1 MRTNKLG
8 MKRFPILVFCCSC
21 AFLTFP
27 ETPVY
32 EEVPPLQRLDH
43 IRVRGPRRVTEDEAR
58 FLVELP
64 RRTYP
69 IETLEEEEQTEVT
82 AHLRI
87 RHLSADLEISKDVT
101 LRFLPTGQIT
111 GGMGN
116 SMEVDLADWPD
127 GEAEARFVLPGLPE
141 ESDIPAPPLAF
152 RIVREAVAA
161 IAEEHRP
168 EMDAWIEDANRL
180 TTIWGKRPLWPALD
194 HALAQTESPWEGLR
208 GFLLRAYFNPQLER
222 MQPYTLYVPEAL
234 DLSEPA
240 PLMILLHGSGGDY
253 RNLVADYAAGQ
264 RFEEHPMLI
273 ANAGAFPNLEFR
285 HLALNNV
292 RWIIE
297 DVSNKYGVDRDRI
310 YVQGI
315 SLGGRGTL
323 DLAALLPDVFA
334 AVSSQGTYGIHRTLM
349 DPLHAVHADPVAYQL
364 AARNDIRTWMP
375 NLATTPVE
383 MVFGWS
389 DTSTRPVGALAIAS
403 VLETLRY
410 RVVERGFDLGH
421 NLTLPD
427 YDWASTREWF
437 LNHRKERWPRQ
448 LQFRV
453 ANLRHNRF
461 AWIRV
466 DALHDYTGVGEVKAR
481 ILADNTLALE
491 TRNVAR
497 LTYLPP
503 PMMHEIAETFPD
515 GMRVFHFD
523 RENRPLETSPDAME
537 GPQKHPGQSGP
548 LWNFFSDPIL
558 IVWDDSDED
567 ENTRSRLQMWA
578 ANASR
583 SGATPGPV
591 NFPVKAA
598 SEVTPEDRRERN
610 LYFITFPE
618 SEHTWREAIPL
629 ALPEKAEEVRTA
641 AAEEG
646 RATSLFALRPSPW
659 ADNRLVIVAEGVGHL
674 PSIDHIH
681 YFQEHL
687 QPDWV
692 ILQGRTPIAA
702 GSYNHDWSPGPMTT
716 ENFITRLLT
725 R

>member
-1 MRTNKLG
+1 
-8 MKRFPILVFCCSC
+8 MKRFGMLVFVGMV
-21 AFLTFP
+21 ARMAIA
-27 ETPVY
+27 EIPVY
-32 EEVPPLQRLDH
+32 QEVPPLQRLTQM
-43 IRVRGPRRVTEDEAR
+43 RVRGPRRLAASTAR

-64 RRTYP
+64 RVPYP
-69 IETLEEEEQTEVT
+69 LENLSEEGETEVT
-82 AHLRI
+82 ARLQL
-87 RHLSADLEISKDVT
+87 RHLSADFEISKEVS
-101 LRFLPTGQIT
+101 LRFLPTGQLT
-111 GGMGN
+111 GGVGQ
-116 SMEVDLADWPD
+116 SLEFDLADWPD
-127 GEAEARFVLPGLPE
+127 GDVEARFRLPALSG
-141 ESDIPAPPLAF
+141 ESDLHAPPIQF
-152 RIVREAVAA
+152 RIVREAVGAV
-161 IAEEHRP
+161 AENHRA
-168 EMDAWIEDANRL
+168 EMDAWIEEANRL
-180 TTIWGKRPLWPALD
+180 TLIWGKRALWPTLDTALT
-194 HALAQTESPWEGLR
+194 QPESPWEGLR
-208 GFLLRAYFNPQLER
+208 GFLLRAYPNPQLER

-297 DVSNKYGVDRDRI
+297 DVSEKYGVDPDRI

-323 DLAALLPDVFA
+323 DLAALLPDLFA
-334 AVSSQGTYGIHRTLM
+334 AVSSQGAYGIHRTLM
-349 DPLHAVHADPVAYQL
+349 DPLSAAQIDPVAYQL

-403 VLETLRY
+403 VLETLGY

-421 NLTLPD
+421 NLTLPE

-437 LNHRKERWPRQ
+437 LGQRKQRWPRQ

-481 ILADNTLALE
+481 ILPDKTLQVE

-503 PMMHEIAETFPD
+503 PMMHEIAESFP
-515 GMRVFHFD
+515 GGLRVFHFD
-523 RENRPLETSPDAME
+523 RENRPVETPPEVAD
-537 GPQKHPGQSGP
+537 GPRKHPGQSGP
-548 LWNFFSDPIL
+548 LWNFYSDPIL
-558 IVWDDSDED
+558 IVWDDSSADED
-567 ENTRSRLQMWA
+567 LRARLQGWA
-578 ANASR
+578 TQAAR

-591 NFPVKAA
+591 DFPIKAA
-598 SEVTPEDRRERN
+598 SEVTPREQRERN
-610 LYFITFPE
+610 LYFITFPH
-618 SEHTWREAIPL
+618 SEHPWREAVPAPL
-629 ALPEKAEEVRTA
+629 PAQAKEVRQKV
-641 AAEEG
+641 AEEG
-646 RATSLFALRPSPW
+646 QSTSLFALRPSPW
-659 ADNRLVIVAEGVGHL
+659 AEDRLVLVAEGETHL
-674 PSIDHIH
+674 PAIPHL
-681 YFQEHL
+681 YFFQEHL
-687 QPDWV
+687 QPDWM
-692 ILQGRTPIAA
+692 ILRGRTPIAA
-702 GSYNHDWSPGPMTT
+702 GGYNHDWSPGPMTT
-716 ENFITRLLT
+716 ENFITRILT